1 MHGGCHCC
9 HSETVSFVVS
19 LLSRDVPCECSISE
33 CLAIVPLTRHQFRTK
48 SGQFNGCLHA
58 CLHENILACENAE
71 KRRAY
76 SSAFSSKMWY
86 SRVICVFLRW
96 GLTYIWHVLWGKL
109 YFNFEMYYFITW
121 LIFFTECWSNWL
133 FWVQVHAPFVFVRH
147 FLLLMLHCSSTQQN
161 VIALE
166 DVLSVEES
174 TIKGYKSITLK
185 MKAGKPCILRAEV
198 GPKQDY

>member
-58 CLHENILACENAE
+58 CLHENILASENPE

-86 SRVICVFLRW
+86 SRVICVFSRW

-109 YFNFEMYYFITW
+109 SFNPKEAGSFDPISQPGGGGGIPPPPSDLGGGAAKNNVIWHIRKPCRNFYTENQSGFQIMQIYVNFMHMFIC
-121 LIFFTECWSNWL
+121 LIIFNKIRG
-133 FWVQVHAPFVFVRH
+133 FWV
-147 FLLLMLHCSSTQQN
+147 S
-161 VIALE
+161 
-166 DVLSVEES
+166 
-174 TIKGYKSITLK
+174 KSFK
-185 MKAGKPCILRAEV
+185 YCHK
-198 GPKQDY
+198 

>member
-1 MHGGCHCC
+1 MAHLWGGGGGGKCLCTSLKDNLPHNTCQIYVKPHSKNTYKWLLNVKCLMRRHWDKPVSFLNLWSPNRSRKNAWRLPCC

-58 CLHENILACENAE
+58 CLHENILASENPE

-109 YFNFEMYYFITW
+109 SFN
-121 LIFFTECWSNWL
+121 SL
-133 FWVQVHAPFVFVRH
+133 F
-147 FLLLMLHCSSTQQN
+147 
-161 VIALE
+161 
-166 DVLSVEES
+166 
-174 TIKGYKSITLK
+174 
-185 MKAGKPCILRAEV
+185 
-198 GPKQDY
+198 